1 MQEAEAKDKG
11 VASADSDPWIA
22 ALRFQVG
29 AHMSHELHRLR
40 VKYESRTWS
49 CTWSCTCHMPCLM
62 YRPCHVYAHIICVTN
77 SLSNV
82 SRTLSSIRG
91 N

>member
-29 AHMSHELHRLR
+29 AHMSHELR
-40 VKYESRTWS
+40 S
-49 CTWSCTCHMPCLM
+49 
-62 YRPCHVYAHIICVTN
+62 
-77 SLSNV
+77 
-82 SRTLSSIRG
+82 
-91 N
+91 